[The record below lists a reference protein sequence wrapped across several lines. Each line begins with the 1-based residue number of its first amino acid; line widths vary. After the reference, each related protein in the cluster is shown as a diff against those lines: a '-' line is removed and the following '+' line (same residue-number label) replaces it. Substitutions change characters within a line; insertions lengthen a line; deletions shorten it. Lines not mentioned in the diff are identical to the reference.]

1 MIKNIFDKFFV
12 SLIGKILG
20 FLKIIVLI
28 NYYGTSYFTD
38 SLIIILSIYWFWS
51 NIIVYSLFSVSL
63 IPSLSST
70 TNNKGQI
77 SMTLRTLQSVNLIS
91 ILGVILVFIFP
102 NQIISIFAPIDD
114 YEFKVVSVKL
124 LYLMSPL
131 LILIPFTE
139 IFTILNYYKKRMK
152 TASINL
158 TVWNFLQ
165 LISILVA
172 FHFFSNEIY
181 LVYCFSIFT
190 VFGYVVTGI
199 IQLKS
204 NNYFNNFN
212 FRKLF
217 NISIR
222 NFIDILKKNYI
233 FFLAT
238 LFSQLNL
245 YVDNFFISS
254 LQEGYISKYN
264 IIIKIP
270 EFLQSLLI
278 SSLSVVFFNKIVE
291 KNVQEKKIFLQFIL
305 YLSPLI
311 LIAVFLS
318 NFIGSDFLYFIYNK
332 SSFVGLEKF
341 ELTGILNIISINVF
355 FMISVSLLLKIYI
368 SKNLTNIILIAT
380 ILNVVVNIMANYLLI
395 KNYGIYGIAIS
406 TLISTYI
413 LNWILFS
420 YYFRLNIIKNLI
432 LLIILLI
439 ILFFFFF

>member
-1 MIKNIFDKFFV
+1 M
-12 SLIGKILG
+12 
-20 FLKIIVLI
+20 
-28 NYYGTSYFTD
+28 
-38 SLIIILSIYWFWS
+38 
-51 NIIVYSLFSVSL
+51 
-63 IPSLSST
+63 
-70 TNNKGQI
+70 
-77 SMTLRTLQSVNLIS
+77 
-91 ILGVILVFIFP
+91 IFP
-102 NQIISIFAPIDD
+102 D
-114 YEFKVVSVKL
+114 
-124 LYLMSPL
+124 
-131 LILIPFTE
+131 
-139 IFTILNYYKKRMK
+139 
-152 TASINL
+152 
-158 TVWNFLQ
+158 
-165 LISILVA
+165 
-172 FHFFSNEIY
+172 
-181 LVYCFSIFT
+181 
-190 VFGYVVTGI
+190 
-199 IQLKS
+199 
-204 NNYFNNFN
+204 
-212 FRKLF
+212 
-217 NISIR
+217 
-222 NFIDILKKNYI
+222 
-233 FFLAT
+233 
-238 LFSQLNL
+238 
-245 YVDNFFISS
+245 
-254 LQEGYISKYN
+254 
-264 IIIKIP
+264 
-270 EFLQSLLI
+270 I

-318 NFIGSDFLYFIYNK
+318 NFIGSDFLYLIYNK